1 MHQSRLA
8 QLAREAGRTT
18 GQHVAGYER
27 QRRHA
32 TLVAVALDL
41 AGSLTDQAINLFD
54 RLIGTMF
61 RKADERHARAFQADG
76 RAINEKVRL
85 YARVG
90 AALIAARDNKQ
101 DAFDAITAVIPW
113 DRFLATV
120 AEAMTVARSEEFDA
134 YQMLGEH
141 YAGIRRWAPAFLD
154 AFVFQS
160 VPAAAALMRAIDT
173 LRDMNRR
180 AVPSLPKSAPISF
193 IRERWARHVLRA
205 GGIDRRYYELC
216 VLSELRDRLRAGDVW
231 VVGSRRYRAFEEL
244 SPCDYVRFWRWAPSA
259 SLNLPSIKGL
269 ARHIYR

>member
-1 MHQSRLA
+1 MPAPSRPTA
-8 QLAREAGRTT
+8 APST
-18 GQHVAGYER
+18 
-27 QRRHA
+27 
-32 TLVAVALDL
+32 
-41 AGSLTDQAINLFD
+41 
-54 RLIGTMF
+54 
-61 RKADERHARAFQADG
+61 
-76 RAINEKVRL
+76 RL

-120 AEAMTVARSEEFDA
+120 AEAMTLARSEEFDA

-180 AVPSLPKSAPISF
+180 AV
-193 IRERWARHVLRA
+193 
-205 GGIDRRYYELC
+205 
-216 VLSELRDRLRAGDVW
+216 
-231 VVGSRRYRAFEEL
+231 
-244 SPCDYVRFWRWAPSA
+244 
-259 SLNLPSIKGL
+259 
-269 ARHIYR
+269 